1 MKATEG
7 RVSKMEGITSADVN
21 TIHIGNSD
29 VVGVFVY
36 KNSNQLLD
44 IKSYI
49 HKLHGVRELV

>member
-7 RVSKMEGITSADVN
+7 RVSKMEGITSAS
-21 TIHIGNSD
+21 IHIGNSD

-44 IKSYI
+44 INLISTNYT
-49 HKLHGVRELV
+49 ELGK

>member
-7 RVSKMEGITSADVN
+7 RVSKMEGITSAS
-21 TIHIGNSD
+21 IHIGNSD

-49 HKLHGVRELV
+49 HKLHGVREIV